1 MADIHEYDRL
11 EKLNAIAHRGGPT
24 TVQLSDTSNHRSRTG
39 SAAGRRLFL
48 RQHLFPAPAIR
59 SPHPHMHIL
68 SPCFRRPLTR
78 AHSAALVLITSLAFS
93 ACGGSD
99 PAGPAEEG
107 ASQVTAVIN
116 GTAWNA
122 TQVSENRQ
130 ANRYAFT
137 ADDIEWRVVIRVN
150 EFAGAGTYPLSA
162 TPDVNIQVVRFD
174 ATGVW
179 GGVSAGGSGSIV
191 ITTFNPTRAV
201 GTFSGTLPASAGS
214 ATQTPLTISN
224 GTFDIVLEN

>member
-1 MADIHEYDRL
+1 MAYIHEYDRL
-11 EKLNAIAHRGGPT
+11 EKLNAIVHRGGPT
-24 TVQLSDTSNHRSRTG
+24 MVQLSDTSSHRPRTG

-48 RQHLFPAPAIR
+48 RQQLFPEPAIR
-59 SPHPHMHIL
+59 SPHPRMHIL
-68 SPCFRRPLTR
+68 SPCFLRHLTR
-78 AHSAALVLITSLAFS
+78 AHSAALALIIFLAFS

-99 PAGPAEEG
+99 PASPAAEG
-107 ASQVTAVIN
+107 GSQVTAVIN
-116 GTAWNA
+116 GTAWKA
-122 TQVSENRQ
+122 TQVVENRQ

-174 ATGVW
+174 ATGAW
-179 GGVSAGGSGSIV
+179 GGVSAGGAGSIV
-191 ITTFNPTRAV
+191 ITTFNPTRAT
-201 GTFSGTLPASAGS
+201 GAFSGTLPASAGS
-214 ATQTPLTISN
+214 STQTPLTITN